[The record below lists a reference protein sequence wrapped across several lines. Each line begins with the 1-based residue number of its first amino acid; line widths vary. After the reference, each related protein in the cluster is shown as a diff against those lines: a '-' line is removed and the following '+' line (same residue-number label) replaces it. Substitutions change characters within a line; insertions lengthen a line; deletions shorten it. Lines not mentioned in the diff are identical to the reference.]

1 MAEETERIKATE
13 VFDTFCAMMD
23 LRKFSYDSDREKLEI
38 DFSMQGEDLLMPMK
52 FRVLPDRYVALL
64 ISPLPFRAPEDKR
77 LEMAVAISEINYRLI
92 NGSFDLDIRDGE
104 ILFRISN
111 SYLESKLSTELFDAL
126 LITVTQT
133 VDRFNDTLLLLAKGS
148 ITLEQGLQKINE

>member
-1 MAEETERIKATE
+1 MAEETERIEATE